1 VYGGLTGLRFDQ
13 SVAQGVVD
21 LDTALRAQL
30 TEADPPSKVVIFG
43 YSQSGTIVT
52 NELRNLAANPATAPP
67 AGQLE
72 NVVIGDPNR
81 PHGGILSMLPGFRI
95 PILGVTFNGPMP
107 TDTGYKLVDIS
118 FKYDAISDFPQFP
131 IDLLAVANALA
142 GYVYIHGTY
151 PSDNP
156 YGYTPAQLLTAMNDP
171 ANQQQFNTNTLYITL
186 PDKNLPILQPVRDIA
201 ALTGTGFL
209 VNPIL
214 DLIQP
219 AVRVLV
225 ELGYNR
231 TIPYGQ
237 PTTFGLIPPIH
248 PIKLG
253 VDLVRA
259 AVEGVQ
265 AAFHD
270 IAGGAPAPIAPPT
283 TAISPKSPAENLS
296 IAVNTM
302 TSETTSSAPSA
313 TTAGSVTTL
322 TRRTTQTAQPEPAR
336 KTTLAPKK
344 AEQKN
349 IGRASPKFSPKTTK
363 PRGEQTRTPNRPT
376 ARAAA

>member
-1 VYGGLTGLRFDQ
+1 MVVAILSLLGALAIGLTWSISTTAILTSAPVALIMGGTGNPDPSQQPPYMQNVQTYYIDQFSSCTFAASCVPVSTHTPEQFWPVYGGLTGLRFDQ

-156 YGYTPAQLLTAMNDP
+156 YGYTPAQLLT
-171 ANQQQFNTNTLYITL
+171 
-186 PDKNLPILQPVRDIA
+186 
-201 ALTGTGFL
+201 
-209 VNPIL
+209 
-214 DLIQP
+214 
-219 AVRVLV
+219 
-225 ELGYNR
+225 
-231 TIPYGQ
+231 
-237 PTTFGLIPPIH
+237 
-248 PIKLG
+248 
-253 VDLVRA
+253 
-259 AVEGVQ
+259 
-265 AAFHD
+265 
-270 IAGGAPAPIAPPT
+270 
-283 TAISPKSPAENLS
+283 
-296 IAVNTM
+296 
-302 TSETTSSAPSA
+302 
-313 TTAGSVTTL
+313 
-322 TRRTTQTAQPEPAR
+322 
-336 KTTLAPKK
+336 
-344 AEQKN
+344 
-349 IGRASPKFSPKTTK
+349 
-363 PRGEQTRTPNRPT
+363 
-376 ARAAA
+376 